1 VFDPLRGA
9 GERIMVRFAALLS
22 VLALL
27 AGCGGGNSNDT
38 DNPGSPP
45 TGGEQ
50 VPLTGTVGTGTT
62 P

>member
-1 VFDPLRGA
+1 MA
-9 GERIMVRFAALLS
+9 RFAALLS
-22 VLALL
+22 VRALL

-45 TGGEQ
+45 TGGER